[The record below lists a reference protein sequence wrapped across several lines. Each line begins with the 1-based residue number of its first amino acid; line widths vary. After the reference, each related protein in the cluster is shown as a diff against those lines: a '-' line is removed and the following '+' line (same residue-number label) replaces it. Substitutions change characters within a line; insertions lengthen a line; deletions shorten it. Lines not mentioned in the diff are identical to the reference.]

1 MGQAHRQSV
10 HATEAAEQISALM
23 DGELA
28 PQEVEAVVALAKSD
42 AGMESWTS
50 FQLIGDSLRSEDLLH
65 AGSTT
70 AFVSRFAACLDNEP
84 HLLAPAAARAV
95 GRHRLLF
102 KPSWMRRVVPGT
114 AIAAAVAA
122 VSWVVVPQMQG
133 GTDSAT
139 GAAIVAQAPAAAPAA
154 AGVVTVAADSAA
166 MIRDPRL
173 DEYLRAHRVSVPTNA
188 VVPTM
193 RNVANSASF
202 SQDNTQE

>member
-1 MGQAHRQSV
+1 
-10 HATEAAEQISALM
+10 M

-42 AGMESWTS
+42 AGMASWTS
-50 FQLIGDSLRSEDLLH
+50 FQLIGDTLRSEDLLH

-70 AFVSRFAACLDNEP
+70 AFVSRFAACLDSEP
-84 HLLAPAAARAV
+84 HLLAPAAARSV

-122 VSWVVVPQMQG
+122 VSWVVVPQMQD
-133 GTDSAT
+133 GTVP
-139 GAAIVAQAPAAAPAA
+139 AAGPAMVAQAPAPAA

-173 DEYLRAHRVSVPTNA
+173 DEYLRAHRVSVPTHA